1 MPLQRVMTDFG
12 ADNAFN
18 KVPQKLNEHYG
29 IDMPESTIRHTTL
42 NHALEMVEQRDAI
55 NLELKKQGEEI
66 QIGEID
72 GSMIPIVEPD
82 ENAKDKRKN
91 KKLLWK
97 EARLSIV
104 ICAEID
110 KNRKFGVE
118 FQESVDKAGIEFKN
132 CAILA
137 GYGENTQIHCVGDG
151 AKWIAN
157 QVKKQFGNNANYL
170 IDFYHVCEYLADA
183 AKICAPNESKKWIE
197 KQKIYL
203 KNSEYEKVLE
213 ELKKH
218 IEPEKTPEEK
228 AFVRKC
234 YRYLNNRKEYLDYKN
249 AIKNNLPI
257 GSGEIESANG
267 YVVQERL
274 KLSGAWWIDEN
285 ANAMLTLRVVR
296 ANNLWDKYWGKNK
309 ADDKISA

>member
-1 MPLQRVMTDFG
+1 MTDFG

-29 IDMPESTIRHTTL
+29 IEMPEVTIRKTTL
-42 NHALEMVEQRDAI
+42 AHAQEMVEQRDTI

-72 GSMIPIVEPD
+72 GSMIPIVEPN
-82 ENAKDKRKN
+82 ENVEDKRKE

-104 ICAEID
+104 SCIEINKD
-110 KNRKFGVE
+110 SKFGVE
-118 FQESVDKAGIEFKN
+118 FQESVDKAGEEFKN
-132 CAILA
+132 CAIMA
-137 GYGENTQIHCVGDG
+137 GYGENTQMHCVSDG

-170 IDFYHVCEYLADA
+170 VDFYHVCEYLADA
-183 AKICAPNESKKWIE
+183 AKICAPNENKKWME

-203 KNSEYEKVLE
+203 KNNEYEKVLE

-218 IEPEKTPEEK
+218 IEDDKIPEEK

-234 YRYLNNRKEYLDYKN
+234 HRYLYNRKEYLDYKN
-249 AIKNNLPI
+249 AIENKLPI
-257 GSGEIESANG
+257 GSGEIESANK

-274 KLSGAWWIDEN
+274 KLSGAWWRNKN
-285 ANAMLTLRVVR
+285 ANAMLALRVIR
-296 ANNLWDKYWGKNK
+296 ANNLWDEYWKK
-309 ADDKISA
+309 ANVNAKTSA